1 MLVRWYVF
9 PWDVWYETVSIVKK
23 SAQDTRSKRKS
34 IAKCQEKYTNCLLW
48 FIFYTQSMIR
58 RIVWLLIILGL
69 AYGIYRWIDPMGAE
83 ALVTRIQSYFDKE
96 KESEEVVKQEPEEAV
111 VVQQEPI
118 EEVTTAPV
126 YTWKLN
132 TGSLVELDYVLSGST
147 QTTWSTQTGSVTT
160 WTTSSTP
167 TTINTIPKTTTTS
180 APKPTPKK
188 SLSNQD
194 KADMKA
200 FLNAIVE

>member
-1 MLVRWYVF
+1 
-9 PWDVWYETVSIVKK
+9 
-23 SAQDTRSKRKS
+23 
-34 IAKCQEKYTNCLLW
+34 
-48 FIFYTQSMIR
+48 MIR

-96 KESEEVVKQEPEEAV
+96 KESEEVIKQEPEEAV

-167 TTINTIPKTTTTS
+167 TTINTTPKTTTTS